1 MTYLSDL
8 KLKLDEFGKKSGF
21 IPYTKLYS
29 DLRDDFGY
37 VDPEIENIAY
47 QAKSEIEDLY
57 AQQEGVVPFHW
68 HKVRV
73 NTAKLPS
80 ELIWQSKEGNK
91 IVKQVRGILGKY
103 QYGGGG
109 LLGRLFGIGKNH
121 DIFIN
126 KDLSFVN
133 DGGRQLKTTLKHELI
148 HSIQDELG
156 TIYNEPLWKTE
167 GEASLFSEEGLDV
180 LDPEN
185 HDMHPQY
192 KNWTLQYIKNYGK
205 KLSSSFKKRMKW
217 LYYHFWPWEQWAIKG
232 SWL

>member
-1 MTYLSDL
+1 MQYLKNL
-8 KLKLDEFGKKSGF
+8 KLKLDNFGKNAGF

-37 VDPEIENIAY
+37 VDPEIKDIAY

-73 NTAKLPS
+73 KAAKLPS
-80 ELIWQSKEGNK
+80 RFIWQTKEGNR

-109 LLGRLFGIGKNH
+109 LLGWLFGIGKNH
-121 DIFIN
+121 DIYIN
-126 KDLSFVN
+126 KNLFGVN

-167 GEASLFSEEGLDV
+167 GEASIFSEDGFEKLDF
-180 LDPEN
+180 EN
-185 HDMHPQY
+185 HDMDPSY
-192 KNWTLQYIKNYGK
+192 KNCTLQYIKNYGK
-205 KLSSSFKKRMKW
+205 KLSSSFKKRMRW
-217 LYYHFWPWEQWAIKG
+217 LYYHFLPWELWAIKG
-232 SWL
+232 S